1 MGEVGS
7 FACECWKGM
16 DVSRRSSTSSCCFFG
31 SVKKDKVEAV
41 QDQAVEILCKDK
53 TEYSQCEEVAS
64 RVASITEPTLA
75 SGFQFL
81 SLCSLRDSG
90 WPTLTGNNKFVFV

>member
-1 MGEVGS
+1 MAEVDS
-7 FACECWKGM
+7 FAFECWKGM
-16 DVSRRSSTSSCCFFG
+16 DVSRRSSTNSCCFSE
-31 SVKKDKVEAV
+31 SVKKEKAEAV
-41 QDQAVEILCKDK
+41 QDQAVEILCKAK
-53 TEYSQCEEVAS
+53 TEYSQCEEVTS
-64 RVASITEPTLA
+64 RLASITEPTLA